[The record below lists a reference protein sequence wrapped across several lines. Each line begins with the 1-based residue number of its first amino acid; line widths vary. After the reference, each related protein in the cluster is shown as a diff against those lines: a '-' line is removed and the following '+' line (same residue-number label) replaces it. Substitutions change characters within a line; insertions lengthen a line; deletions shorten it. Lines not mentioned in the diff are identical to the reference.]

1 MKEEIAKYVFTTLVG
16 IIGFFIVKSYNNV
29 ALQLAK
35 LQEDVVGLKI
45 ALIEIQ
51 KSTLDEARVKEIVD
65 LELIKHGLIQK

>member
-1 MKEEIAKYVFTTLVG
+1 MKEEIAKYICTTLLG

-35 LQEDVVGLKI
+35 LQDDVVGLKI

-65 LELIKHGLIQK
+65 LELIKHGLIKR